1 MLFPTYQFLVFFLII
16 FSAIVSVKPQVDL
29 YKIVL
34 LVSSL
39 LFYSFWSF
47 DFLLLLVLGTA
58 YNYIILRAVC
68 NGKYKK
74 LALIS
79 GIIFNIAN
87 LGIFK

>member
-58 YNYIILRAVC
+58 YNYIILRAVWQR
-68 NGKYKK
+68 
-74 LALIS
+74 
-79 GIIFNIAN
+79 
-87 LGIFK
+87 